1 MATKK
6 TTKKSKQKGIKVLIT
21 GGAGFIGSAT
31 ARALMERGDTPIL
44 IDNFNDYYDPRI
56 KEDRIK
62 IFLKDYQGRP
72 ARSTASGKRAVG
84 GFTLYRGD
92 IRDVKFLEKVF
103 KKEKPD
109 KVIHLAAMA
118 GVRYSLSNPALYADV
133 NVMGTTYLLDLAVK
147 YGVKNFLYASS
158 SSVYGNNK
166 KLPFAESDSVDT
178 PISPYAATKKA
189 TELMAHVYSHIHG
202 LPTTGLRFFTVY
214 GPWGRPDMALFT
226 FTQDILAGRT
236 IKVYNHGKMTRNF
249 TYIDDIVSGILTCL
263 DVYPDAQRGRANT
276 PIARVMN
283 IGGDKEEKLTRF
295 IEVIEENVGKKAKKK
310 LLPIQPGDVPSTV
323 ADIRKLRKLG
333 WKPTTRIELGIKNF
347 VEWYKE
353 YFRV

>member
-1 MATKK
+1 M
-6 TTKKSKQKGIKVLIT
+6 KVLIT

-31 ARALMERGDTPIL
+31 AKALMERGDTPIL

-62 IFLKDYQGRP
+62 KFLKDYKGQF
-72 ARSTASGKRAVG
+72 K
-84 GFTLYRGD
+84 LYRGD
-92 IRDVKFLEKVF
+92 IRDRAFLEKLF
-103 KKEKPD
+103 KKERPD

-118 GVRYSLSNPALYADV
+118 GVRNSLRDPALYADV

-166 KLPFAESDSVDT
+166 KLPFAEADPVDT

-226 FTQDILAGRT
+226 FTQDIIAGNT
-236 IKVYNHGKMTRNF
+236 IKVYNYGHMTRNF

-263 DVYPDAQRGRANT
+263 DANLACT
-276 PIARVMN
+276 VMN

-295 IEVIEENVGKKAKKK
+295 IEVIEKNVGKQAKKK

-333 WKPTTRIELGIKNF
+333 WKPTTRIDVGIKNF

-353 YFRV
+353 YFGV

>member
-1 MATKK
+1 MKVKK
-6 TTKKSKQKGIKVLIT
+6 AAKKVSRQGVKVLIT

-31 ARALMERGDTPIL
+31 AKALMERGDTPIL

-62 IFLKDYQGRP
+62 KFLKDYKGQF
-72 ARSTASGKRAVG
+72 K
-84 GFTLYRGD
+84 LYRGD
-92 IRDVKFLEKVF
+92 IRDRAFLEKLF
-103 KKEKPD
+103 KKERPD

-118 GVRYSLSNPALYADV
+118 GVRNSLRDPALYADV

-166 KLPFAESDSVDT
+166 KLPFAEADPVDT

-226 FTQDILAGRT
+226 FTQDIIAGNT
-236 IKVYNHGKMTRNF
+236 IKVYNYGHMTRNF

-263 DVYPDAQRGRANT
+263 DANLACT
-276 PIARVMN
+276 VMN

-295 IEVIEENVGKKAKKK
+295 IEVIEKNVGKQAKKK

-333 WKPTTRIELGIKNF
+333 WKPTTRIDVGIKNF

-353 YFRV
+353 YFGV